1 VPRRVRGAA
10 LAILPLGFAMVPF
23 CVPVAPI
30 GSRLFAKAA
39 QANGDFVEE
48 IGWPELVREVARI
61 WSEIPAEE
69 RARTGIFCG
78 NYGEA
83 GAIDLYGGEFGLPQA
98 ISATNSYWLRGPGDP
113 PPETLIVLG
122 ARRDKLESRCASVT
136 LAGHTPNPHG
146 IENEE
151 TRDHPDIF
159 ICRGLKPGLRE
170 IWPQI
175 RSFG

>member
-1 VPRRVRGAA
+1 MADAAIVLLVITGATVA
-10 LAILPLGFAMVPF
+10 FAILQIGETGSPLFRFAIKQNPDL
-23 CVPVAPI
+23 A
-30 GSRLFAKAA
+30 
-39 QANGDFVEE
+39 EE

-61 WSEIPAEE
+61 YATLPPDEQ
-69 RARTGIFCG
+69 ARTAIYCA

-83 GAIDLYGGEFGLPQA
+83 GAIDLYGAAFGLPPA
-98 ISATNSYWLRGPGDP
+98 ISGINSYWLRGPGHP

-122 ARRDKLESRCASVT
+122 GKRERLQTRFTSVE
-136 LAGHTPNPHG
+136 LAGHTPNPWR

-159 ICRGLKPGLRE
+159 LCHGLCQPWSEL
-170 IWPQI
+170 WPQL